1 MGYPQVISIFTGFS
15 FSSINFSSIY
25 QFIYIIIDY
34 LYFLNCA
41 VGPVFPVPMR
51 LAFVLPEEVTR
62 KYQHL
67 RHLSQT
73 SLSQWKSLDDSRE
86 FYMTEAL
93 VMLSWKYDR
102 VISYYLIMI
111 SLHVTPLTLA
121 LGPAHVDCSENC
133 G

>member
-15 FSSINFSSIY
+15 FPSINFSYIN
-25 QFIYIIIDY
+25 QFIYVIDY

-62 KYQHL
+62 KYLHL
-67 RHLSQT
+67 RHLSQS
-73 SLSQWKSLDDSRE
+73 SLSPWKSLDDSRE

-111 SLHVTPLTLA
+111 RLHVTPLTLA